1 MLTCFNKT
9 VQYIDVSIQE
19 IDEGTNFIINMC
31 YLKSKELNESL
42 LPLISWLFLKQENFL
57 KTVSTADLLKLLPH

>member
-19 IDEGTNFIINMC
+19 IDEGTNFVINR
-31 YLKSKELNESL
+31 LSKEQRNKW
-42 LPLISWLFLKQENFL
+42 ISTTSNYIASFFFKEEKF
-57 KTVSTADLLKLLPH
+57 